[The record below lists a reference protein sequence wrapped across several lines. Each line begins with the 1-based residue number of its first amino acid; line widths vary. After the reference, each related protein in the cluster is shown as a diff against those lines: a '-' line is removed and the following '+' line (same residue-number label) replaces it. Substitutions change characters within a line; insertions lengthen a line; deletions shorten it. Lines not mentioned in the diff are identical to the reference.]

1 MLGGEICKKHAQRLI
16 YESSMAGLL
25 VTWKVK
31 KTCFQYNGSSV
42 VDYVIGSKSALRK
55 VQYLIV
61 NSLMPHLS
69 DHCHL
74 SFAIKANF
82 INRDYLETSAELTLT
97 ECNRLFWNIKSK
109 DRLKDGL
116 KSQTVQSR
124 LEAAVKHDSIDV
136 ASELIS
142 ETLVEA
148 CKEAGLKARSSKI
161 KCKSKNKWFDQECET
176 EKGSLQSLAEK
187 ISKNTYNSELR
198 QLLRDKRKR
207 LKQTCRRKKRE
218 YIRKGMS
225 NIDMQNSKE
234 TWRQIGK
241 IFHLGKRKTHG
252 AEAVSTEQL
261 YKYFKQQNATPP
273 NNILDPETN
282 MESHSNERLEW
293 KVHLT
298 IQ

>member
-1 MLGGEICKKHAQRLI
+1 
-16 YESSMAGLL
+16 MAGLL

-42 VDYVIGSKSALRK
+42 VDYVIGSKSVLRK

-97 ECNRLFWNIKSK
+97 EYNRLFWNIKSK

-124 LEAAVKHDSIDV
+124 LEVAVKHDSIDV

-142 ETLVEA
+142 ETFVEA

-161 KCKSKNKWFDQECET
+161 ECKTKNKWFDQECER
-176 EKGSLQSLAEK
+176 EKGNLQSLREK
-187 ISKNTYNSELR
+187 ISKNPYNSELR
-198 QLLRDKRKR
+198 QLLRV
-207 LKQTCRRKKRE
+207 QT
-218 YIRKGMS
+218 
-225 NIDMQNSKE
+225 N
-234 TWRQIGK
+234 
-241 IFHLGKRKTHG
+241 L
-252 AEAVSTEQL
+252 
-261 YKYFKQQNATPP
+261 
-273 NNILDPETN
+273 
-282 MESHSNERLEW
+282 
-293 KVHLT
+293 
-298 IQ
+298 